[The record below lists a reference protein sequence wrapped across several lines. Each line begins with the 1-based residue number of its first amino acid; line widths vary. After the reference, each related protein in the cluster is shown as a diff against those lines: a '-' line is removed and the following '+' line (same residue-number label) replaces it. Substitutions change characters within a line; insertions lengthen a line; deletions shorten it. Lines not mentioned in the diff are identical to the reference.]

1 MLMNLRDKYDF
12 CKAMM
17 EAAIASGNEAA
28 IAMWDERA
36 HDAYVVYGYEAGF
49 FGE

>member
-1 MLMNLRDKYDF
+1 MMANLINAYDF

-28 IAMWDERA
+28 IALWSDRA
-36 HDAYVVYGYEAGF
+36 EDAFLVYGYEAGF

>member
-1 MLMNLRDKYDF
+1 MLNNLRNVYDF
-12 CKAMM
+12 CKLMM

-28 IAMWDERA
+28 IALWDERA
-36 HDAYVVYGYEAGF
+36 QDAYLVYGYEAGL